1 MRNTTR
7 TVPAL
12 LAAVLLLAV
21 GLAAQS
27 TGSAQALLRTATDTA
42 LVDGDLRAA
51 ITQYQAIVETFKT
64 DRAVVATALVQMA
77 DLYEKLGD
85 GQSRDVYERV
95 LRDYAEQ
102 AEQVGVARARL
113 AALDQPR
120 SPADPSTMVARQV
133 WAPAADLHGAHSPD
147 GRYFPYTDWETGD
160 LAVRDLL
167 TGENRRLTNTESW
180 LDAGEFAHVAV
191 PSPDGQ
197 QLAYGW
203 FNKDFFVELR
213 LIALDGSNP
222 QVLYRNED
230 MAYIQPD
237 AWSPDGKH
245 ILAQFTR
252 KDGANQIGW
261 VSLADGSLRV
271 LKTTDWRDPSEV
283 SLSPD
288 GRFIAYDVVPEEH
301 SRQRDIFVLAA
312 DGSREIPLVQHPAN
326 DLLLGWA
333 PDGTRLLFAS
343 DRTGSMGLWVLQVAA
358 GTPQGSPQLVKKD
371 IGRVLPLG
379 VTRDGAFFYAIPTG
393 MSDVYSATLDVA
405 TGTLVAP
412 SAKVTE
418 RFVGSTSLPDWS
430 PDGKYLAYVSQPM
443 NEHFST
449 GLDSRVIIQSVETGE
464 EREFSPELKHIGGIR
479 WSPDGRSLL
488 VVGFDESHTYS
499 QSLYRMD
506 TQTGDVIPLV
516 RSHRGESIYEAVLSS
531 DGRTIFYHRDDIS
544 PKGCHFLARDL
555 ETGREKELLRTAAP
569 SFASGLALS
578 PDGRQLAFATL
589 DLEAGTGA
597 LKVMAAQGGEGRELF
612 RGKGKSE
619 YVSWAAWTPDGR
631 QLLFTTLTLPSLE
644 PSGLWR
650 VSAEG
655 GDAQKLEL
663 DLDLAVGMPGV
674 RVHPDGRQLAF
685 TSGQPYKLEI
695 WALENFLPEL
705 DGNK

>member
-1 MRNTTR
+1 MRETTR

-21 GLAAQS
+21 GLAAQL
-27 TGSAQALLRTATDTA
+27 TDSAQALLRTAMDTA

-51 ITQYQAIVETFKT
+51 ITQYQTIVKTFKT
-64 DRAVVATALVQMA
+64 DRAVVATALVRMA

-120 SPADPSTMVARQV
+120 SPADASTMVVRRV
-133 WAPAADLHGAHSPD
+133 WAPAADIHGAPSPD

-167 TGENRRLTNTESW
+167 TGENRHLTNEGSPFQT
-180 LDAGEFAHVAV
+180 GEFAHVSV

-197 QLAYGW
+197 QLVYGW
-203 FNKDFFVELR
+203 LNKDFLSELR
-213 LIALDGSNP
+213 LIAIDGSNP
-222 QVLYRNED
+222 QVLYRNNED
-230 MAYIQPD
+230 MAYMQPD

-271 LKTTDWRDPSEV
+271 LKTMDWRYPFEV

-288 GRFIAYDVVPEEH
+288 GRFIAYDFAPEEH
-301 SRQRDIFVLAA
+301 SHQRDIFVLAS

-333 PDGTRLLFAS
+333 PDGKRILFAS
-343 DRTGSMGLWVLQVAA
+343 DRTGSMDLWVLQVAA
-358 GTPQGSPQLVKKD
+358 GTPQGSPQLVMKD
-371 IGRVLPLG
+371 IGNVLPLG
-379 VTRDGAFFYAIPTG
+379 VTRDGAFFYGILTG
-393 MSDVYSATLDVA
+393 TSDVHIATFDLA
-405 TGTLVAP
+405 TGTLLAP
-412 SAKVTE
+412 PAKATE
-418 RFVGSTSLPDWS
+418 RFVGSTTLPDWS
-430 PDGKYLAYVSQPM
+430 PDGKYLAYVSQPL

-449 GLDSRVIIQSVETGE
+449 GPDSRVIIQSVETGE
-464 EREFSPELKHIGGIR
+464 EHDFSPELQHIGGIR

-488 VVGFDESHTYS
+488 VVGTDKSRLYN
-499 QSLYRMD
+499 QSLVWMD
-506 TQTGDVIPLV
+506 TQTGDVIPIL
-516 RSHRGESIYEAVLSS
+516 RTHHEESIYEAVPSS

-544 PKGCHFLARDL
+544 PQGCYFLARDL
-555 ETGREKELLRTAAP
+555 ETGREKELLRTALP
-569 SFASGLALS
+569 SLAFGLALS
-578 PDGRQLAFATL
+578 PDGRQLAFTTV
-589 DLEAGTGA
+589 EPGTGTGA
-597 LKVMAAQGGEGRELF
+597 LKVMPAQGGEAREVF
-612 RGKGKSE
+612 RVINEFISG
-619 YVSWAAWTPDGR
+619 AAWMPDGR
-631 QLLFTTLTLPSLE
+631 QLLFTTVTWPSGE
-644 PSGLWR
+644 PAGLWR

-655 GDAQKLEL
+655 GEAQKLEL
-663 DLDLAVGMPGV
+663 DLDVLRGGV
-674 RVHPDGRQLAF
+674 LRVHPDGRQLVF
-685 TSGQPYKLEI
+685 TSGQPFDLEM
-695 WALENFLPEL
+695 WVMENFLPERE
-705 DGNK
+705 DNK

>member
-133 WAPAADLHGAHSPD
+133 WAPAADLHGAPSPD

-245 ILAQFTR
+245 EGELIL
-252 KDGANQIGW
+252 
-261 VSLADGSLRV
+261 
-271 LKTTDWRDPSEV
+271 
-283 SLSPD
+283 
-288 GRFIAYDVVPEEH
+288 
-301 SRQRDIFVLAA
+301 
-312 DGSREIPLVQHPAN
+312 
-326 DLLLGWA
+326 
-333 PDGTRLLFAS
+333 
-343 DRTGSMGLWVLQVAA
+343 
-358 GTPQGSPQLVKKD
+358 
-371 IGRVLPLG
+371 
-379 VTRDGAFFYAIPTG
+379 
-393 MSDVYSATLDVA
+393 
-405 TGTLVAP
+405 
-412 SAKVTE
+412 
-418 RFVGSTSLPDWS
+418 
-430 PDGKYLAYVSQPM
+430 
-443 NEHFST
+443 
-449 GLDSRVIIQSVETGE
+449 VET
-464 EREFSPELKHIGGIR
+464 
-479 WSPDGRSLL
+479 
-488 VVGFDESHTYS
+488 
-499 QSLYRMD
+499 
-506 TQTGDVIPLV
+506 
-516 RSHRGESIYEAVLSS
+516 
-531 DGRTIFYHRDDIS
+531 
-544 PKGCHFLARDL
+544 
-555 ETGREKELLRTAAP
+555 
-569 SFASGLALS
+569 
-578 PDGRQLAFATL
+578 
-589 DLEAGTGA
+589 
-597 LKVMAAQGGEGRELF
+597 
-612 RGKGKSE
+612 
-619 YVSWAAWTPDGR
+619 
-631 QLLFTTLTLPSLE
+631 
-644 PSGLWR
+644 
-650 VSAEG
+650 
-655 GDAQKLEL
+655 
-663 DLDLAVGMPGV
+663 
-674 RVHPDGRQLAF
+674 
-685 TSGQPYKLEI
+685 
-695 WALENFLPEL
+695 
-705 DGNK
+705 

>member
-1 MRNTTR
+1 MRI
-7 TVPAL
+7 
-12 LAAVLLLAV
+12 LAITLSLVVATVLLLTASGQDLDVELQRALQRAV
-21 GLAAQS
+21 TTGDLEAAIEEYRDIAARA
-27 TGSAQALLRTATDTA
+27 GSNRGVGAQALLQM
-42 LVDGDLRAA
+42 G
-51 ITQYQAIVETFKT
+51 QA
-64 DRAVVATALVQMA
+64 
-77 DLYEKLGD
+77 YEKLGD
-85 GQSRDVYERV
+85 GQSRDAYERV

-113 AALDQPR
+113 AALDQPP
-120 SPADPSTMVARQV
+120 SPADPSTMVVRRV
-133 WAPAADLHGAHSPD
+133 WAPAADVHGAPSPD

-167 TGENRRLTNTESW
+167 TGENRHLTNEGSPFQT
-180 LDAGEFAHVAV
+180 GEFAHVSV

-197 QLAYGW
+197 QLCYGW
-203 FNKDFFVELR
+203 LNKDFLYELR

-230 MAYIQPD
+230 MAYMQPD

-261 VSLADGSLRV
+261 VSVADGSLQV
-271 LKTTDWRDPSEV
+271 LKTMDWRYPFEV

-288 GRFIAYDVVPEEH
+288 GRFIAYDFAPEEH

-333 PDGTRLLFAS
+333 PDGTRILFAS

-379 VTRDGAFFYAIPTG
+379 VTRDGAFFYAISTA
-393 MSDVYSATLDVA
+393 MSDVYIATVDVA
-405 TGTLVAP
+405 TGTLLAP
-412 SAKVTE
+412 PAKATE
-418 RFVGSTSLPDWS
+418 RFVGSTTLPDWS
-430 PDGKYLAYVSQPM
+430 PDGKYLVYVSQPLS
-443 NEHFST
+443 EHFST

-464 EREFSPELKHIGGIR
+464 ERDFSPELQHIGGIR

-488 VVGFDESHTYS
+488 VVGTDKSRLYN
-499 QSLYRMD
+499 QSLVWMD
-506 TQTGDVIPLV
+506 TQTGDVIPIL
-516 RSHRGESIYEAVLSS
+516 RTHHEESIYEAVPSS

-544 PKGCHFLARDL
+544 PQGCYFLARDL
-555 ETGREKELLRTAAP
+555 ETGREKELLRTALP
-569 SFASGLALS
+569 SLAFGLAPS
-578 PDGRQLAFATL
+578 PDGRQLAFTTV
-589 DLEAGTGA
+589 EPGTGTGA
-597 LKVMAAQGGEGRELF
+597 LKVMPAQGGEARELF

-619 YVSWAAWTPDGR
+619 YVSGAAWTPDGR
-631 QLLFTTLTLPSLE
+631 QLLFTTMTLPSLE

-655 GDAQKLEL
+655 GEAQKLEL
-663 DLDLAVGMPGV
+663 DLDVLRGGV
-674 RVHPDGRQLAF
+674 LRVHPDGRQLVFA
-685 TSGQPYKLEI
+685 SGQPFKLEM
-695 WALENFLPEL
+695 WVLENFLPEL